1 MSVPADLPI
10 SELVDRFQD
19 ERQEMA
25 VVEDEDG
32 TVVGLVTSTDALEAI
47 IGELRDPFDE
57 GA

>member
-1 MSVPADLPI
+1 
-10 SELVDRFQD
+10 
-19 ERQEMA
+19 